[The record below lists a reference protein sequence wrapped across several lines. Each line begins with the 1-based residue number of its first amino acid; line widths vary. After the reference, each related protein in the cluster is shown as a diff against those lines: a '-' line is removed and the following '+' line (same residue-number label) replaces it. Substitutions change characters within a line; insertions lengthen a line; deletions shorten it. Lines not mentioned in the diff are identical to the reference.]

1 MLPRLLY
8 AAVALCLIGTLPVAR
23 PGRGAAGPAA
33 AEGLRAGRPLLVRSR
48 ADAPRPASALAAEA
62 APPRGR

>member
-23 PGRGAAGPAA
+23 PGRGAANPAA
-33 AEGLRAGRPLLVRSR
+33 TEGSRAGRPLLVRSR
-48 ADAPRPASALAAEA
+48 ADVLRPASALAAEA